1 MMLTRA
7 LVGWTTGAFLLSL
20 VQPAAVAQTP
30 AQTASDFYMTYRTAF
45 DKAKKIEELFPYM
58 AKSMRAEV
66 DATPAAERGKM
77 FEIVK
82 MMGALTNVKVV
93 RETKTADGA
102 TLTVDALDPDKK
114 KTTGKVEIVREDGVW
129 KLGGESWSS
138 QF

>member
-1 MMLTRA
+1 MFTRA
-7 LVGWTTGAFLLSL
+7 LVGWIAAAFLLSL
-20 VQPAAVAQTP
+20 VQPAVVAQTP
-30 AQTASDFYMTYRTAF
+30 AQTASDFYMSYRTAF

-66 DATPAAERGKM
+66 DETPAAERAKM

-82 MMGALTNVKVV
+82 IMGALTNLKIV

-102 TLTVDALDPDKK
+102 TLTVEALDSDKK
-114 KTTGKVEIVREDGVW
+114 KTTGKIDIVRENGVW